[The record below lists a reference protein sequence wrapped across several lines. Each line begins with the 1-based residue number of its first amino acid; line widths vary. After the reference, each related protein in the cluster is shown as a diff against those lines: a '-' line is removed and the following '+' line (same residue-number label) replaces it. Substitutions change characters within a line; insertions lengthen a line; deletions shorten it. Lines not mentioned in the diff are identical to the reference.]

1 MDVIFISIDH
11 CWFSVCW
18 WAFNRI
24 MSLDV
29 LSDLDLD
36 LDIDKC
42 LQNYPELEVRSMGL
56 K

>member
-1 MDVIFISIDH
+1 
-11 CWFSVCW
+11 
-18 WAFNRI
+18 
-24 MSLDV
+24 MSMAV

-42 LQNYPELEVRSMGL
+42 LQNYPELEVRSMDL